1 MGEYYAVFDK
11 HGRAKPSTF
20 SPTPFGSIF
29 RCVSMDP
36 PPKDGRKKDVTGKIE
51 DKWEKRRKEEELTVK
66 RAKIVPE
73 EEYDGQH

>member
-1 MGEYYAVFDK
+1 
-11 HGRAKPSTF
+11 
-20 SPTPFGSIF
+20 
-29 RCVSMDP
+29 MDP